1 MKSRRRE
8 KREQKALT
16 GTGLDIYLKEIN
28 NIPLLTAEEEAEL
41 AQRVACRDKEALN
54 LLVQSNLRLV
64 VNIAREYL
72 GKGLQ
77 LSDLIEEGNM
87 GLIRAARGFR
97 ADPGT
102 RFSTYASYWIRQSIR
117 RSLINSSKMIRLPA
131 YMVEI
136 IGRWY
141 RTADRLEEDLS
152 RQPLSE
158 EIGRRMGLPP
168 TQLPAILQALGLHTL
183 APLSDSPE
191 SGWEGLVID
200 DRERTPEEAYLKKDT
215 LAIIQEELQ
224 KLPPKEAMVL
234 ILRFGLEGHEEHT
247 LREVGEKLNLTR
259 ERVRQI
265 SQKALDKIGAK
276 LQ

>member
-1 MKSRRRE
+1 MKSKRRE
-8 KREQKALT
+8 KRERMALM
-16 GTGLDIYLKEIN
+16 GSGLDIYLKEIN
-28 NIPLLTAEEEAEL
+28 NIPLLTAEEETEL
-41 AQRVACRDKEALN
+41 AQRIALDDKEALN
-54 LLVQSNLRLV
+54 ILVQSNLRLV

-87 GLIRAARGFR
+87 GLIRAAQGFSV
-97 ADPGT
+97 DPGT
-102 RFSTYASYWIRQSIR
+102 RFSTYASYWIRQAIR
-117 RSLINSSKMIRLPA
+117 RALINSSKMIRLPA

-168 TQLPAILQALGLHTL
+168 AQLPAILQALGLHTL
-183 APLSDSPE
+183 VPPSENPDG
-191 SGWEGLVID
+191 GWEGVVID
-200 DRERTPEEAYLKKDT
+200 DRERTPDEAYLKKDT

-265 SQKALDKIGAK
+265 SQKALHKIGAK